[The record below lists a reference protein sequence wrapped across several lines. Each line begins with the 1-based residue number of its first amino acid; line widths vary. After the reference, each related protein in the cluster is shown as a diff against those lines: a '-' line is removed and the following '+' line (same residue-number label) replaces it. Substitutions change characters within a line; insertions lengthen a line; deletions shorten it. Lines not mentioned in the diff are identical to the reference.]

1 MPNEGSALRMP
12 VQDTGK
18 YQNCLQPPITAWVFS
33 SLLPLLGRN
42 QGPYLG
48 RGKGDLEE
56 SSQVQR
62 VPWCQGKVE
71 MRGMNQKTA
80 SGWGRGLTWAAE
92 GFTVHCSAQKNCQQK
107 FAPSFPPVHGIT
119 AGQGWRDHGH
129 FSTTLGLELSSLNPL
144 LTWRPTS
151 LFLPLLPVPSPL
163 LLVPWPWPFS
173 RPQFPFEP
181 SGEAGEG
188 MVSNICPAKTYKD
201 VPFLGGIS
209 PHSLALFW
217 RMVETLWW
225 RAGVCTAASPSCLSG
240 LSG

>member
-1 MPNEGSALRMP
+1 MP

-18 YQNCLQPPITAWVFS
+18 YQNCPQPPITAWGTQLPPP
-33 SLLPLLGRN
+33 SLGEEPG
-42 QGPYLG
+42 GHTLG

-62 VPWCQGKVE
+62 VLRHQGKMG

-92 GFTVHCSAQKNCQQK
+92 GFTVHYSVQKNRQQK
-107 FAPSFPPVHGIT
+107 LAPSFPPVHGIT

-144 LTWRPTS
+144 LAWCPIS
-151 LFLPLLPVPSPL
+151 LFLPLLLVPSPL
-163 LLVPWPWPFS
+163 LLISWPWPFS

-188 MVSNICPAKTYKD
+188 RSLISVQLKLTKMF
-201 VPFLGGIS
+201 PFSGASLPTPSLSFGEWWKLCGG
-209 PHSLALFW
+209 
-217 RMVETLWW
+217 
-225 RAGVCTAASPSCLSG
+225 G
-240 LSG
+240 